1 MHLDIFPG
9 DRSAGC
15 GGVMEPVSIEY
26 HSKKG
31 YQIVHKCRKCGQRTK
46 NVLNLEDKI
55 QPDSMEVV
63 LSLMK
68 HPL

>member
-9 DRSAGC
+9 DRSADC
-15 GGVMEPVSIEY
+15 GGVMEPIGVEY

-31 YQIVHKCRKCGQRTK
+31 YQIIHRCTKCGQKTK

-55 QPDSMEVV
+55 QPDSMETV
-63 LSLMK
+63 LYLMK
-68 HPL
+68 HPE